1 MKHITHISWL
11 DREQPSVG
19 ANVYT
24 VVLSFI
30 DGKKYYPIEMS
41 HCMRHR
47 CEKRSLM
54 LRRQVMFAPL
64 LIFIMI

>member
-11 DREQPSVG
+11 DKEQPSVG

-30 DGKKYYPIEMS
+30 DGKKYYPIEVS
-41 HCMRHR
+41 LCMRHR

-54 LRRQVMFAPL
+54 L
-64 LIFIMI
+64 